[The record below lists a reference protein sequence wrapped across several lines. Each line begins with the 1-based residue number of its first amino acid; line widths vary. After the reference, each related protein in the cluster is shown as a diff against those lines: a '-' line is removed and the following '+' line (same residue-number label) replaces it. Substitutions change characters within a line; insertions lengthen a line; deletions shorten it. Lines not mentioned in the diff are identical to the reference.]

1 MSKIVGASKVTSKY
15 QVTIP
20 QDVRKVL
27 NISVGDTIVFA
38 EKNGK
43 VFIATRVTSS

>member
-1 MSKIVGASKVTSKY
+1 MSRILGASKVSSKY

-38 EKNGK
+38 EENGK
-43 VFIATRVTSS
+43 IFIATKLSSS